1 MNDVTTAGTSAKITV
16 EPDHF
21 TFVHY
26 EPDRIVDVVSELAG
40 LLGVGNPVHVI
51 VDETTPA
58 AKVSAEVDGT
68 SSDAQITIRVE
79 SGALDDFQR
88 LTHFG
93 ADNARQSLGRM
104 LLRAR
109 DRMRPDFADTPADL
123 DLSNAENAAWDAY
136 CVGRLT
142 RAGIDTNQQRWRYN
156 YRNRFGFS
164 DAVDAEFDRLWAAD
178 DLGWDDLRSG
188 G

>member
-1 MNDVTTAGTSAKITV
+1 MSDVSTAGTSAKVTV
-16 EPDHF
+16 DPEHF
-21 TFVHY
+21 TFVQY
-26 EPDRIVDVVSELAG
+26 EPDRIVEVVSELAG

-58 AKVSAEVDGT
+58 AKVSAEIDGT
-68 SSDAQITIRVE
+68 SSDALITVRAE

-93 ADNARQSLGRM
+93 VDNARQSLGRM

-109 DRMRPDFADTPADL
+109 DRMRPDFADAPADL
-123 DLSNAENAAWDAY
+123 DLELRQNAAWDAY
-136 CVGRLT
+136 CAGRLA
-142 RAGIDTNQQRWRYN
+142 RAGVPMSEQRWRYN

-164 DAVDAEFDRLWAAD
+164 DAVDADFDRLWAAD
-178 DLGWDDLRSG
+178 DLGWGDLTDH
-188 G
+188 